1 MYRQDLSLPAS
12 LGLDNGVYALMAR
25 TYLLRL
31 ALAIVGSPARPNPLL
46 PDEGAMAL
54 LAIPQDA
61 LDAWYIDDSVGPP
74 PPIAYLEAELSG
86 SLQTAGRFAATPLG
100 CNLTWLADETR
111 LNGIEREV
119 LQAIALCRMVP
130 QLAAALAVLDPV
142 GGSDGVR
149 RLLAILCGRSL
160 AEIRQA
166 TGPGGRLAHSGLFFL
181 EEEQGCAMDHL
192 RFIDGLQEI
201 LGTRFRTRRSLM
213 CCFYRLLP
221 PGRREARVYDFV
233 ARDFELIQALLEAG
247 IRKRRKGV
255 NILVHG
261 AGAEALQAFAQ
272 QVAAAAGLKVLALAN
287 RRLNPLA
294 LKGDNR
300 VSSLLMSHRAV
311 ERRRDTVLL
320 VEGPEDFTAPQHSS
334 LDEMINGHSSVAHD
348 PGQAWVFRMLEK
360 TPVPTI
366 WTAEKLFRIAP
377 VYLERF
383 DYILELPARPK
394 VLRQRAVEAG
404 FAGHRPEWIDDLAG
418 RRELTPAQIRIAARS
433 ASLVAPAGTREAE
446 QAAERILANTAKALR
461 VLNGSGATVAR
472 RSVSAG
478 YRLDYLNT
486 SLDLAPLIARLRL
499 DAEGAF
505 CFYGPPGTGKTALAR
520 YLADEIDRPLLV
532 KHASDLLAKYVGES
546 EHNIAAMFAEAQEQG
561 AILVLD
567 EADSFLNDRRTT
579 ENQWEVTQVNE
590 MLCCMEE
597 FEGVFICTTN
607 LMDRIDPAALRRF
620 AVKVHF
626 DYLKPEQ
633 RLRLFEETWQR
644 CAQANGTVPLAIH
657 RRLDQLEQL
666 TPGDFAAVVRQHKI
680 VGTPTTPNTLLK
692 GLEGECRLK
701 GSTGRGVG
709 FLPA

>member
-1 MYRQDLSLPAS
+1 M
-12 LGLDNGVYALMAR
+12 
-25 TYLLRL
+25 
-31 ALAIVGSPARPNPLL
+31 
-46 PDEGAMAL
+46 
-54 LAIPQDA
+54 
-61 LDAWYIDDSVGPP
+61 
-74 PPIAYLEAELSG
+74 
-86 SLQTAGRFAATPLG
+86 
-100 CNLTWLADETR
+100 
-111 LNGIEREV
+111 
-119 LQAIALCRMVP
+119 
-130 QLAAALAVLDPV
+130 
-142 GGSDGVR
+142 
-149 RLLAILCGRSL
+149 
-160 AEIRQA
+160 
-166 TGPGGRLAHSGLFFL
+166 
-181 EEEQGCAMDHL
+181 
-192 RFIDGLQEI
+192 
-201 LGTRFRTRRSLM
+201 
-213 CCFYRLLP
+213 
-221 PGRREARVYDFV
+221 
-233 ARDFELIQALLEAG
+233 
-247 IRKRRKGV
+247 
-255 NILVHG
+255 
-261 AGAEALQAFAQ
+261 
-272 QVAAAAGLKVLALAN
+272 LALAN

-320 VEGPEDFTAPQHSS
+320 VEGPEDFTAPQYSS

-433 ASLVAPAGTREAE
+433 ASLAAPAGTREAE

-461 VLNGSGATVAR
+461 VLNGSGATAAR

-567 EADSFLNDRRTT
+567 EADSFLSDRRTT
-579 ENQWEVTQVNE
+579 ENQWEVT
-590 MLCCMEE
+590 
-597 FEGVFICTTN
+597 
-607 LMDRIDPAALRRF
+607 
-620 AVKVHF
+620 
-626 DYLKPEQ
+626 
-633 RLRLFEETWQR
+633 
-644 CAQANGTVPLAIH
+644 
-657 RRLDQLEQL
+657 
-666 TPGDFAAVVRQHKI
+666 
-680 VGTPTTPNTLLK
+680 
-692 GLEGECRLK
+692 
-701 GSTGRGVG
+701 
-709 FLPA
+709 